1 MKRLMLSCLLFA
13 VLCVPDLQAQQ
24 FVTEGQIEYE
34 VKTNIKKTMGSS
46 SWAERLQEN
55 LPQFKTAYYQL
66 TFTSS
71 ESMYKFSRWPENN
84 KLPEWIRGTDE
95 ENTWYTNHVTNR
107 LAVRKNVA
115 GSNFFILDSL
125 RNISWKLSNETRI
138 IAGYTCRKAT
148 GIIMDS
154 IYVFAFYTDEILLPG
169 GPAAITGLP
178 GTILGLT
185 IPRMY
190 TSYIATKVSAMPVN
204 ASMIKAPENKKTY
217 SSIEFMK
224 AMLDRTKDW
233 YYGDDDEAKDQK
245 NQFIWGVGL

>member
-1 MKRLMLSCLLFA
+1 MVIGLGFEH
-13 VLCVPDLQAQQ
+13 VYAQQ

-46 SWAERLQEN
+46 SWAERLKEN

-71 ESMYKFSRWPENN
+71 ESIYKFNRWSDNN
-84 KLPEWIRGTDE
+84 KLPEWMRGTDE
-95 ENTWYTNHVTNR
+95 ENTWYTNQSTGK
-107 LAVRKNVA
+107 LAVKKNIS
-115 GSNFFILDSL
+115 GSNFFIQDTIAS
-125 RNISWKLSNETRI
+125 ISWKLSNETRI

-154 IYVFAFYTDEILLPG
+154 IYVFAFYTDEIILPS
-169 GPAAITGLP
+169 GPVGISGLP

-190 TSYIATKVSAMPVN
+190 TSYIATKITAMPVT
-204 ASMIKAPENKKTY
+204 AGLIKAPESKKSY
-217 SSIEFMK
+217 SKNEFM
-224 AMLDRTKDW
+224 ANMVARTKDW
-233 YYGDDDEAKDQK
+233 YYGDDEESRDQK
-245 NQFIWGVGL
+245 NQFLWGVGL